1 MRPQMSALPKSAPQ
15 ALLTPGEFAL
25 TARDFDDIAAM
36 IFRDAGID
44 LQVAKAP
51 LVYSRL
57 AKRLRLLNL
66 ANFREY
72 CDLVASPAGAAERHK
87 MLSALTTNV
96 TRFFREPHHFDHL
109 RDVVLPKLLAGAR
122 SGGKIRIWSSACSS
136 GEEPYSV
143 ALILLGLEA
152 KAAELDIKVLAT
164 DIDPEI
170 VARAQAGRYPEAAL
184 ADVPEHLRRRHF
196 RTAAGGAREEL
207 EASDEVRALIS
218 FRRLNLHSE
227 WPMKGAFHAIYCRNV
242 AIYFDEPTQ
251 QSLWSRFATKLE
263 PGGHLYIGHSERVSG
278 PAANKFTSAGITTY
292 RLVSGGKA

>member
-1 MRPQMSALPKSAPQ
+1 MSARMSALPKSAQ

-25 TARDFDDIAAM
+25 TTRDFDDIAAM
-36 IFRDAGID
+36 IFEDARID
-44 LQVAKAP
+44 LQVSKAP

-57 AKRLRLLNL
+57 AKRLRALNL
-66 ANFREY
+66 SSFRDY
-72 CDLVASPAGAAERHK
+72 CELVASPAGAAERHK

-96 TRFFREPHHFDHL
+96 TRFFREPHHFEHL
-109 RDVVLPKLLAGAR
+109 RDVVLPRLLAAAKA
-122 SGGKIRIWSSACSS
+122 GGKIRLWSSACSS

-143 ALILLGLEA
+143 ALTLLGLEA

-184 ADVPEHLRRRHF
+184 VDVPEPLRRRHF
-196 RTAAGGAREEL
+196 HPAAGGASGDL
-207 EASDEVRALIS
+207 EANAELRALVA

-227 WPMKGAFHAIYCRNV
+227 WPMRGAFHAILCRNV

-251 QSLWSRFATKLE
+251 QSLWGRFATKLE

-278 PAANKFTSAGITTY
+278 PAAGKFTSAGITTY